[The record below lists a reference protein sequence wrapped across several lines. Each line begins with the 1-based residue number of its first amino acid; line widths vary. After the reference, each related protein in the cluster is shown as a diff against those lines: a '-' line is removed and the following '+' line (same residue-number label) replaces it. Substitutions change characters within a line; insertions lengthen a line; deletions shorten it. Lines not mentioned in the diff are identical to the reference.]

1 MLINLSNH
9 PSTNWGEKQKQTALA
24 QYKEIVDLPFPQIA
38 PEATI
43 EDVLKLA
50 EEYAEKAKKM
60 LGYTDVKTFDTES
73 NAVHIMGE
81 MTFTHNVVRFL
92 GHNVIPCLASTTK
105 RTVKEEANGQKTS
118 VFEFVQFRAYRS
130 KWEIPY

>member
-9 PSTNWGEKQKQTALA
+9 PSSNWGEKQKQAAIA
-24 QYKEIVDLPFPQIA
+24 QYNEIVDIPFPQIA

-50 EEYAEKAKKM
+50 EHYAEKAKKL
-60 LGYTDVKTFDTES
+60 LGYTDVKNFDTKT

-92 GHNVIPCLASTTK
+92 GHNAIPCVASTTK

-118 VFEFVQFRAYRS
+118 VFEFVQFRPYRS
-130 KWEIPY
+130 EWEIPC

>member
-9 PSTNWGEKQKQTALA
+9 PSENWSEKQKQAALV

-43 EDVLKLA
+43 EDVLELA
-50 EEYAEKAKKM
+50 KKYAEKAKGI
-60 LGYTDVKTFDTES
+60 LGYTDVKTFDTET

-92 GHNVIPCLASTTK
+92 DENVIPCVASTTK
-105 RTVKEEANGQKTS
+105 RTVKEEAKGQKTS

-130 KWEIPY
+130 KWEVPY